1 MVFHARFLTLVA
13 QLGGEPSAADGM
25 FNRPQGL
32 AARDGLLAVCDS
44 GNSRLQL
51 FEAASLDPA
60 CLTLQFVRV
69 IGRHGLAPG
78 RFVEPR
84 GVGILGARRD
94 GQRRLSSWRSRAAH
108 RAGRAAA
115 GARTR
120 GLTARGA
127 WGACVAPQTGSTRTV
142 GCGRRELWC
151 RGVRRELDLKRAP
164 CVGRARLGAG
174 ARQRTAIRVD
184 VPYACRYSV
193 TL

>member
-1 MVFHARFLTLVA
+1 MAWRRVASSSREGWAFSARAATGSGVSRRGGVA
-13 QLGGEPSAADGM
+13 Q
-25 FNRPQGL
+25 
-32 AARDGLLAVCDS
+32 
-44 GNSRLQL
+44 
-51 FEAASLDPA
+51 
-60 CLTLQFVRV
+60 
-69 IGRHGLAPG
+69 
-78 RFVEPR
+78 
-84 GVGILGARRD
+84 GA
-94 GQRRLSSWRSRAAH
+94 AAH